1 MLKIMNFRK
10 FYSIGILYA
19 LLGSL
24 FVGLHVYS
32 IRYIDNFKY
41 SSLFLSMY
49 ILFSFSLWLM
59 SRYFVYNA
67 HKDVDIVL
75 IHAILTCSILATMIM
90 SFIFHSEEYNKLNMT
105 IGVLLTIIGILF
117 INSSIKK

>member
-1 MLKIMNFRK
+1 MGIHKL
-10 FYSIGILYA
+10 YSIGVLYA

-32 IRYIDNFKY
+32 IRYIDNFKHP
-41 SSLFLSMY
+41 SLVFIMY

-67 HKDVDIVL
+67 NKSVDIVL
-75 IHAILTCSILATMIM
+75 IHAILTCSLLATMVM

-105 IGVLLTIIGILF
+105 IGVLLTIAGILF